1 MGISIAEMLG
11 MELPDDDLATL
22 KPDGESDIE
31 IVETRN
37 EGEKSKE
44 SLESGGEPD
53 DVEEA
58 VVAALLNETSVPAE
72 KFSPQLTLRTDFDLD
87 NIGLYAV
94 IAEIEQELSIE
105 IPDAEIEKTMTLS
118 DLFVVVRSHKTSSST
133 G

>member
-22 KPDGESDIE
+22 GQNDESVSE
-31 IVETRN
+31 AAETRD
-37 EGEKSKE
+37 EAEKSSE
-44 SLESGGEPD
+44 SLEGGEERD
-53 DVEEA
+53 AIDEA
-58 VVAALLNETSVPAE
+58 VVTALLNETSVPAE

-105 IPDAEIEKTMTLS
+105 IPDAEIENAVTLN
-118 DLFVVVRSHKTSSST
+118 DLFLVVRSHKTS
-133 G
+133 